1 MVIIGIDPG
10 TATTGFGVIEKN
22 NKNDLEVLAYGVI
35 ETSPKLATDQRL
47 KIIHEELDGL
57 IKKFKPQHGAI
68 ESLFFFKNQK
78 TVIKVAQAQGAIILT
93 MAKNHLPI
101 QFFTPLQVKQA
112 LCGYGRAEKQQVQ
125 KMIKVL
131 LKLECVPKPDDAA
144 DALAIA
150 VCAAQS
156 INRYIEK

>member
-1 MVIIGIDPG
+1 MIILGIDPG

-22 NKNDLEVLAYGVI
+22 DKNDIEVLAYGVI
-35 ETSPKLATDQRL
+35 ETSPKLSTDQRL

-101 QFFTPLQVKQA
+101 SFFTPLQVKQA
-112 LCGYGRAEKQQVQ
+112 LCGYGRAEKIQVQ
-125 KMIKVL
+125 KMIKIL
-131 LKLECVPKPDDAA
+131 LKLECIPKPDDAA

-150 VCAAQS
+150 CCAAQS
-156 INRYIEK
+156 INRYLEK